1 MPHAISSRDGSSSP
15 PTQSVPPRSPR
26 RGRGPARGRRP
37 SCIPSQVS
45 GVEPKAFDSR
55 IAISTEILVRSF
67 TGSKS
72 ACRVPPSPWAARVTV
87 KSASLSGRRS
97 RQGDLS
103 RASELQLGEL
113 GLRLVPC
120 PMVSPSEDCG
130 LDNFFQV
137 WRVDQ
142 PPPPGRLA
150 GRRRIV
156 EGQDVY
162 SFSGNSSDFENRGT
176 SGHRDGS
183 RRHGGAE
190 SVGAHEWRMPPSGC
204 RTAIAAA
211 GEPMRDSVPDATASV
226 TSGGPR

>member
-15 PTQSVPPRSPR
+15 PTQNVPPRSPR

-55 IAISTEILVRSF
+55 IAISTEILVRPF
-67 TGSKS
+67 TGSES

-137 WRVDQ
+137 PRADGL
-142 PPPPGRLA
+142 PPPGRLA
-150 GRRRIV
+150 TGWTTRRARRSGRRCR
-156 EGQDVY
+156 
-162 SFSGNSSDFENRGT
+162 SPAASRST
-176 SGHRDGS
+176 SGRCPTGRWPVRS
-183 RRHGGAE
+183 TR
-190 SVGAHEWRMPPSGC
+190 
-204 RTAIAAA
+204 
-211 GEPMRDSVPDATASV
+211 
-226 TSGGPR
+226 SGGPGQEHP